1 MATHDYVIDNSTGAN
16 VRADINNVLQAI
28 LTNNSSSSAP
38 STTAAYMFWA
48 DTTSGTLK
56 IRNSSNNA
64 WVELLQLD
72 GTLTLEDGSASTP
85 GLAFR
90 DDLNT
95 GIFSSAADT
104 FNVATGGVERMELG
118 ATTIFNESGA
128 DVDFRIEGDTNQ
140 NLFYVNAGN
149 NRVGIGTSSPN
160 SLLDVSALG
169 ASDEPTFKV
178 SSENSTI
185 FLRTAGSSGSFPTGG
200 GGNDGELL
208 YFGGD
213 FRLGIGTASKNLIFF
228 NGSAYQER
236 MRIDSSGRLLIGLTS
251 SATTDSNAHS
261 RLQAVTTAGPS
272 VFFGRDD
279 SDTADNSRLGVI
291 NFGSNHG
298 GTFHEVVTIR
308 AAADAQ
314 HASNSKA
321 SRLELYTTGTGT
333 TSSTERMRIDSIGN
347 MGLGVTPNSNWPSNG
362 DSRAFQI
369 GTGACI
375 FGRGSG
381 DEDRGGI
388 AVNFYATTS
397 GNFFLANG
405 HAARV
410 YMNDGRIDFQ
420 NTTAA
425 NSSGANTALT
435 FATPMSII
443 PDGNIGIGTTAP
455 TAPLHVVNSA
465 SSTDAIISNS
475 GNDSRLHI
483 IAGTNQKNSIIRFG
497 DPDDDNR
504 GAIDYDHNGDSLS
517 FRIAGTADVLLF
529 NSLGAATFN
538 AASPSTNA
546 FLMDNRSSTNPEGLY
561 LRFSFASPNTQNRH
575 FLKCTDSTSDR
586 AVIDSNGNSRNINNS
601 YAGFSDISLKENIVD
616 ASSQWDD
623 IKNLKVRVFNFK
635 IDSPIDKRIGVVA
648 QEIETVCPKLVEEV
662 FDKDSDGNLLE
673 TSTKSVKYSILYM
686 KAVKCL
692 QEAITKIEV
701 LETKVA
707 ALEAA

>member
-118 ATTIFNESGA
+118 ATTIFNEDGA
-128 DVDFRIEGDTNQ
+128 DVDFRIEGDTNA

-236 MRIDSSGRLLIGLTS
+236 MRIDSSGRVLIGTTTEGNSAADDLTIANSGNVGITLRSGTS
-251 SATTDSNAHS
+251 SQGAIYFSDATSGDAEFDGFIGYTQSNQQ
-261 RLQAVTTAGPS
+261 L
-272 VFFGRDD
+272 FFG
-279 SDTADNSRLGVI
+279 TAESTRL
-291 NFGSNHG
+291 
-298 GTFHEVVTIR
+298 
-308 AAADAQ
+308 
-314 HASNSKA
+314 
-321 SRLELYTTGTGT
+321 
-333 TSSTERMRIDSIGN
+333 RIDSIGN

-635 IDSPIDKRIGVVA
+635 IDSPSDKRIGVVA

-673 TSTKSVKYSILYM
+673 TSTKSVKYSVLYM